1 MVRQNT
7 RWRDTVDQN
16 VGQIHAGKGAAPGL
30 TGEGRRS
37 DSNRCRGLGDPEPG
51 ALLLPDDGEAGV
63 ARKLL
68 RGQFD
73 RMAVAE
79 DRFDDIRRE
88 EAKPQDSGEV
98 GTTDL
103 CLLGKFGDCFS
114 AAAQSAQISEALKL
128 AREWRPK

>member
-1 MVRQNT
+1 MVRLNT
-7 RWRDTVDQN
+7 RWYDAVDFN
-16 VGQIHAGKGAAPGL
+16 LGRFYAGKGAAPGL
-30 TGEGRRS
+30 IDEGRRS
-37 DSNRCRGLGDPEPG
+37 DGNRCRGSGDPEPG

-63 ARKLL
+63 ACKLL

-79 DRFDDIRRE
+79 DRFDDVRRE
-88 EAKPQDSGEV
+88 EAEPQDSGEV
-98 GTTDL
+98 GPTDA
-103 CLLGKFGDCFS
+103 CLLGKSGDCFP